1 MEAFNCFYFGGESSA
16 DYGIR
21 IESPASISGAER
33 SITLQEVP
41 GRNGALILDD
51 GYYKNLSVSYDTWI
65 KCPGI
70 DDRAAWA
77 RRLKG
82 WLLSKPGEYR
92 VLYDSYDGNYC
103 RFACYSGG
111 LDISVPT
118 RSVVQQT
125 ITFTAKPMAYLRSGL
140 RLRKIYRGETF
151 INPHKF
157 EALPYFKI
165 TGNGDV
171 VLYVGEK
178 SWTIRGVEEYV
189 EIDSERMSTYKD
201 TQALNDRKEGTGY
214 PTLPT
219 GRVGITWTGDIS
231 KVEMMP
237 RWCTL

>member
-1 MEAFNCFYFGGESSA
+1 M
-16 DYGIR
+16 DYGIK
-21 IESPASISGAER
+21 IDSPAAISGAER

-51 GYYKNLSVSYDTWI
+51 GYYNNLDVSYDTWI

-111 LDISVPT
+111 LDISVST
-118 RSVVQQT
+118 RLVVQQT
-125 ITFTAKPMAYLRSGL
+125 ITFTAKPMSYLRSGL
-140 RLRKIYRGETF
+140 RLREISRGEIF
-151 INPHKF
+151 VNPHRF
-157 EALPYFKI
+157 EALPYIKI

-171 VLYVGEK
+171 DLHVGDK
-178 SWTIRGVEEYV
+178 SWKIKDVDGYV
-189 EIDSERMSTYKD
+189 EMDSERMSTYKG
-201 TQALNDRKEGTGY
+201 TQALNNHKEGDGY

-219 GRVGITWTGDIS
+219 GHVSITWDGDIT
-231 KVEMMP
+231 KVEMIP